1 MAEEKKTKAE
11 QDDEARAA
19 IIEAAKAMNDEQRK
33 MFIAL
38 LEAIVGRNNE

>member
-1 MAEEKKTKAE
+1 MAEEKKVKAE

-19 IIEAAKAMNDEQRK
+19 IIEAAKAMDEEQRK

-38 LEAIVGRNNE
+38 LEAIVERNNE